1 MATNAPRLV
10 NVACPACQTHYNA
23 PVQSVV
29 DVGNDPR
36 LKTLL
41 LQGRINVGVCPSCGT
56 AGRLS
61 LPLTYHDPDKE
72 LLLCVVPQELRLDE
86 SRRQRMIGEMSNAVI
101 NGLPAER
108 RKGYLLRPRICLSFQ
123 TLVEA
128 ILEADGVTKE
138 MLRAQQERL
147 VLISRMLEVV
157 DDSIRLSALL
167 GQESEKIDYE
177 LFSLL
182 THQMNTAEQSS
193 QGETLGK
200 LTRLRDALL
209 ERTDTGQEIAEQQKA
224 LEDALSGIDENLTR
238 EGLLER
244 ILAAKG
250 EHEDEILN
258 VLVSVVRPL
267 IDYQFFQMLTS
278 RMDRATQEND
288 APLAARLKTLRDKIL
303 DTAQEL
309 DAQARMQTQ
318 DRARLLSEIMD
329 SEQSKDTI
337 RAHSTEIDD
346 IFMSVLDASI
356 AQNREEHAEVAQR
369 LLAIRNQ
376 IVEVMQES
384 APPELRL
391 ISQLM
396 GADYP
401 DDTRKMLA
409 NNPAMITPQL
419 LEMMEALVGEFAN
432 RQDTDASEKIKG
444 ILAQAKLMS

>member
-1 MATNAPRLV
+1 MATNPPRLV
-10 NVACPACQTHYNA
+10 NVACPACQTHYST

-29 DVGNDPR
+29 DVGSDPR

-41 LQGRINVGVCPSCGT
+41 LQGRINVGVCPSCGA
-56 AGRLS
+56 AGMLS
-61 LPLTYHDPDKE
+61 IPLTYHDPEKE
-72 LLLCVVPQELRLDE
+72 LLLCVVPQELQLDE
-86 SRRQRMIGEMSNAVI
+86 SSRQRMIGEMSNAII

-108 RKGYLLRPRICLSFQ
+108 RKGYLIQPRLYLSFQ

-138 MLRAQQERL
+138 MLQAQQERL
-147 VLISRMLEVV
+147 VLINQMLEVV
-157 DDSIRLSALL
+157 DDSIRLSALI
-167 GQESEKIDYE
+167 GEGREKIDYE

-182 THQMNTAEQSS
+182 THQMNGAEHGGRS
-193 QGETLGK
+193 ETLGK

-209 ERTDTGQEIAEQQKA
+209 ERTDTGREIAEQQKA

-238 EGLLER
+238 EELLER
-244 ILAAKG
+244 VLAAEG

-258 VLVSVVRPL
+258 VLVSMVRPL

-278 RMDRATQEND
+278 RIDEAMQQND
-288 APLAARLKTLRDKIL
+288 ASLAERLKALRDKIL

-309 DAQARMQTQ
+309 DAQVRIQTQ
-318 DRARLLSEIMD
+318 DRARLLSEIME
-329 SEQSKDTI
+329 SEQPKDTI
-337 RAHSTEIDD
+337 RAHSVDIDD

-356 AQNREEHAEVAQR
+356 AQNQEEHPQVAQR

-384 APPELRL
+384 APPELRF

-401 DDTRKMLA
+401 DETRKILT
-409 NNPAMITPQL
+409 NNQAMVTPQL
-419 LEMMEALVGEFAN
+419 VEMMETLVGEFVN
-432 RQDTDASEKIKG
+432 RKDMDASEKMKG